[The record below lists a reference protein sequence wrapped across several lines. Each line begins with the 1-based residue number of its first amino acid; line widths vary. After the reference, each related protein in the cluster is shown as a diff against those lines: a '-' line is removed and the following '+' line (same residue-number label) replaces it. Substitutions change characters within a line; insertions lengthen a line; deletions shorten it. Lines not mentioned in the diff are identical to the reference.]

1 MQDYHKLRRQ
11 CLQSNTLFEDPYFPA
26 NDGSLFF
33 SQKLLFTPV
42 WKRPKVREGR
52 EERAGKGGR
61 REGGRE
67 ERAGK
72 GGRREGR
79 AGRRRE
85 EEGGG
90 ERRGRGREGRWIG
103 VE

>member
-33 SQKLLFTPV
+33 SQKLPFTPV

-67 ERAGK
+67 G
-72 GGRREGR
+72 REGR
-79 AGRRRE
+79 KGWEEGREGRE
-85 EEGGG
+85 EEGGGG